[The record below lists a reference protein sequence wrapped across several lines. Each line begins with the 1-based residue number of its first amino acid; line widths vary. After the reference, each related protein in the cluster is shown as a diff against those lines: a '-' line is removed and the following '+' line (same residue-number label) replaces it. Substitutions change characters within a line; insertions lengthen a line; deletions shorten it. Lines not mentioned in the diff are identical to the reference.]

1 MSERTLKLR
10 EELYGNVMDFMRV
23 SFPGMIDR
31 AYEFFWEE
39 EEPEQFLSGLGLELA
54 FVNFEDWFVCDYG
67 EPEGPVIDIYLEKSG
82 DAEPEKYAPLK
93 NSVISA
99 FLVRKVTDTEME
111 IEDLLQGEIHKI
123 SPVPFEGIKEGDFF
137 ASRVLVIEGE
147 PVLGACIYPFGEG
160 MRDAVLSAINGQ
172 HIRYKKNK
180 NPGGTVRDFLKDESY
195 SFNMIWMS
203 GLYKKADGPGE

>member
-10 EELYGNVMDFMRV
+10 EELYGAVMDFMRAT
-23 SFPGMIDR
+23 FPGMIDR

-39 EEPEQFLSGLGLELA
+39 EEPEQFLSGLALELA
-54 FVNFEDWFVCDYG
+54 FVNFEDWFVCDYR
-67 EPEGPVIDIYLEKSG
+67 EPEGSVIDIYLEKSG
-82 DAEPEKYAPLK
+82 DEDPAKFEPLK
-93 NSVISA
+93 NSIISA
-99 FLVRKVTDTEME
+99 FLVRKVGENEME
-111 IEDLLQGEIHKI
+111 IEDLLLGGSHKL

-137 ASRVLVIEGE
+137 ASRVLAIEGK

-160 MRDAVLSAINGQ
+160 MRDAVLTAINSQ

-180 NPGGTVRDFLKDESY
+180 NPEGTVRDFLKDESY

-203 GLYKKADGPGE
+203 SIYKKAD